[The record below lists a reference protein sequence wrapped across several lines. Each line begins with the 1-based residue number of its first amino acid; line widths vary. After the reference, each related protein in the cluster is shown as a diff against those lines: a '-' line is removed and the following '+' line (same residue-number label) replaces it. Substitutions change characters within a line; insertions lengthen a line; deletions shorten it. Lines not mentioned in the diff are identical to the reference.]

1 MLDQLKQDVWQA
13 NLDLVTHGLVVLTWG
28 NASGVDR
35 ERGVMVIKPSGVAY
49 ADMQPADMVAVDIAT
64 GETVE
69 GDLRPSSD
77 TRTHLALYRAWP
89 AIGGAIHT
97 HSIYATM
104 FAQACRPL
112 PCFGTTHA
120 DQFYG
125 DVPVT
130 RTLTPE
136 EVDRD
141 YEASTGDVIVERFAE
156 LDPIAVPA
164 VLAANHGPFA
174 WGKDVESAVTNAAAL
189 EAVAKMAVGALLINP
204 GMGPIPQH
212 IVDKHYLRK
221 HGPGAYYGQESH

>member
-1 MLDQLKQDVWQA
+1 MLEELKQAVWQA
-13 NLDLVTHGLVVLTWG
+13 NLDLVAHGLVVLTWG
-28 NASGVDR
+28 NASGLDR
-35 ERGVMVIKPSGVAY
+35 ERGVMVIKPSGVSY
-49 ADMQPADMVAVDIAT
+49 DDMRPEDMVAVDVAS
-64 GETVE
+64 GDVVE

-89 AIGGAIHT
+89 AIGGVIHT

-104 FAQACRPL
+104 FAQACRPI

-120 DQFYG
+120 DQFHG
-125 DVPVT
+125 DVPVA

-136 EVDRD
+136 EVDQD

-164 VLAANHGPFA
+164 VLTSNHGPFA
-174 WGKDVESAVTNAAAL
+174 WGRDVASAVTNAVAL

-204 GMGPIPQH
+204 GLGPIPQH
-212 IVDKHYLRK
+212 ILDKHYLRK
-221 HGPGAYYGQESH
+221 HGPEAYYGQKSS

>member
-35 ERGVMVIKPSGVAY
+35 ERGVMVIKPSGVSY

>member
-35 ERGVMVIKPSGVAY
+35 GRGVMVIKPSGVSY